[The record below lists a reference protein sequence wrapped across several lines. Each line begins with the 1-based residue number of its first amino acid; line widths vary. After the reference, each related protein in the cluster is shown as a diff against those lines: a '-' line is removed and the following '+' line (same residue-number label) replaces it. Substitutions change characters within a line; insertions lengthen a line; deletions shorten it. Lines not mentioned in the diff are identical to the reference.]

1 MLFSV
6 IFMAFQFNH
15 TSNFTKMIIIVEFL
29 VVSYLLYTLTKSVYQ
44 SYQIDQHIEN
54 FKKENDMI
62 AQENKQKEADYSYYS
77 SDAYIEKIAKQN
89 LGLVNPGEEVIV
101 IPSSVSGSTGVV
113 GGTAEEID
121 DDVRVQP
128 LSNPQKWWKFFF
140 DIQQE
145 KK

>member
-1 MLFSV
+1 MV
-6 IFMAFQFNH
+6 
-15 TSNFTKMIIIVEFL
+15 IIVEFL

-54 FKKENDMI
+54 FRLENDAI

-89 LGLVNPGEEVIV
+89 LGFVNPGEEVIV
-101 IPSSVSGSTGVV
+101 IPNSPDAGL
-113 GGTAEEID
+113 GGGDSNKDISNLSFQA
-121 DDVRVQP
+121 
-128 LSNPQKWWKFFF
+128 LSNPQRWWKFFF
-140 DIQQE
+140 DINHD

>member
-1 MLFSV
+1 
-6 IFMAFQFNH
+6 MAFQFNH

-101 IPSSVSGSTGVV
+101 IPSTDSGTTGVV
-113 GGTAEEID
+113 GGVPGEEEDNISIRP
-121 DDVRVQP
+121 V
-128 LSNPQKWWKFFF
+128 SNPQKWWNFFF
-140 DIQQE
+140 DIHQE
-145 KK
+145 KT

>member
-1 MLFSV
+1 
-6 IFMAFQFNH
+6 MALQLNH
-15 TSNFTKMIIIVEFL
+15 TSNFTKMVIIVEFL

-44 SYQIDQHIEN
+44 SYQIDQHIDS
-54 FKKENDMI
+54 FKKENDLI

-101 IPSSVSGSTGVV
+101 IPSTSNPATGVV
-113 GGTAEEID
+113 GTAAED
-121 DDVRVQP
+121 QNVTDSNVQL
-128 LSNPQKWWKFFF
+128 LSNSQKWWKFFF
-140 DIQQE
+140 DIHQE

>member
-1 MLFSV
+1 
-6 IFMAFQFNH
+6 MALQLNH
-15 TSNFTKMIIIVEFL
+15 TSNFTKMVIIVEFL

-44 SYQIDQHIEN
+44 SYQIDQHIDN
-54 FKKENDMI
+54 FRKENDMI

-101 IPSSVSGSTGVV
+101 IPSSSLGSSGVV
-113 GGTAEEID
+113 GGATDEQND
-121 DDVRVQP
+121 MVGVQQMT
-128 LSNPQKWWKFFF
+128 NPQKWWKFFF
-140 DIQQE
+140 DIHQE

>member
-1 MLFSV
+1 
-6 IFMAFQFNH
+6 MAFQFNH

-44 SYQIDQHIEN
+44 SYQIDQDIVD
-54 FKKENDMI
+54 FKQQNDLI

-89 LGLVNPGEEVIV
+89 LGLINPGEQVIV
-101 IPSSVSGSTGVV
+101 IPNSAGGQTNAATDTSAPNQNSTENIQ
-113 GGTAEEID
+113 TLPNI
-121 DDVRVQP
+121 
-128 LSNPQKWWKFFF
+128 QKWWKFFF
-140 DIQQE
+140 DIRTD

>member
-1 MLFSV
+1 
-6 IFMAFQFNH
+6 
-15 TSNFTKMIIIVEFL
+15 
-29 VVSYLLYTLTKSVYQ
+29 
-44 SYQIDQHIEN
+44 
-54 FKKENDMI
+54 MI

>member
-1 MLFSV
+1 
-6 IFMAFQFNH
+6 MAFQFNH

-113 GGTAEEID
+113 GGTVEEIE
-121 DDVRVQP
+121 DDVRIQP
-128 LSNPQKWWKFFF
+128 LGNPQKWWKFFF

>member
-1 MLFSV
+1 
-6 IFMAFQFNH
+6 MAFQFNH

-101 IPSSVSGSTGVV
+101 IPSSASGSTGVV
-113 GGTAEEID
+113 GGAVEEVE
-121 DDVRVQP
+121 DDVRIQP

>member
-1 MLFSV
+1 MV
-6 IFMAFQFNH
+6 
-15 TSNFTKMIIIVEFL
+15 IIVEFL

-44 SYQIDQHIEN
+44 SYQIDQHIDN
-54 FKKENDMI
+54 FRKENDMI

-101 IPSSVSGSTGVV
+101 IPSSSLGSSGVV
-113 GGTAEEID
+113 GGATDEQND
-121 DDVRVQP
+121 MVGVQQMT
-128 LSNPQKWWKFFF
+128 NPQKWWKFFF
-140 DIQQE
+140 DIHQE

>member
-1 MLFSV
+1 MV
-6 IFMAFQFNH
+6 
-15 TSNFTKMIIIVEFL
+15 IIVEFL

-54 FKKENDMI
+54 FRLENDAI

-89 LGLVNPGEEVIV
+89 LGFVNPGEEVIV
-101 IPSSVSGSTGVV
+101 IPNSPGAGALVSGDQNK
-113 GGTAEEID
+113 EISN
-121 DDVRVQP
+121 
-128 LSNPQKWWKFFF
+128 LSFQALANPQRWWKFFF
-140 DIQQE
+140 DINRY

>member
-1 MLFSV
+1 
-6 IFMAFQFNH
+6 
-15 TSNFTKMIIIVEFL
+15 MIIIIEFL

-54 FKKENDMI
+54 FKRENDLI

-89 LGLVNPGEEVIV
+89 LGLINAGEEVIV
-101 IPSSVSGSTGVV
+101 IPSSTAGTTGVV
-113 GGTAEEID
+113 GGSQLD
-121 DDVRVQP
+121 DENDINVRP
-128 LSNPQKWWKFFF
+128 LPNPQKWWKFFF
-140 DIQQE
+140 DIHQD